1 MAIEKK
7 IYDDPII
14 DAIPAPM
21 ITSFEAD
28 AAVSAG
34 DFAYLTSAGVIT
46 ADDDGNSLFGII
58 LNDATSG
65 SPAQVFYHGYA
76 GNGWSLTDAQRY
88 LLAQVGVVIR
98 PFVS

>member
-1 MAIEKK
+1 MSIEKT
-7 IYDDPII
+7 IYNDPII

-34 DFAYLTSAGVIT
+34 DMAYLTSAGVIT
-46 ADDDGNSLFGII
+46 ADDTDNSLFGIV
-58 LNDATSG
+58 LNDAAIG
-65 SPAQVFYHGYA
+65 EVAQVFYHGYA
-76 GNGWSLTDAQRY
+76 GNKWGYTDAQRY
-88 LLAQVGVVIR
+88 LLAQVGVIIR